1 MHRLS
6 FYAAIALFPLPAVKA
21 LCVGET
27 RRSLIKDRIADED
40 DIRDYAVVGE
50 AKRQDA
56 VSGQPLVAAS
66 VGDCG
71 VVPAMPTAI
80 DLDRKTRLRAE
91 EVENVG
97 TDRRLPSESQPHEL
111 PAFELSPE
119 PQFGGREADAHRF
132 AEASEARVDILVRH
146 ERGSPLHL
154 RFRGGVKALSTGET
168 RGVLGKDCIAGLESR
183 GREADA
189 HRLAEA
195 SEARVDILVRHERG
209 SPLRSRFQ
217 GGVSDP
223 SVLEALVSATGGG
236 VAPPTASPFP
246 PTMRVAPS
254 ASADGGCM
262 IPPPHSG
269 ADAAAPER
277 RGGIAVERRWAGA
290 LRLGARHRGAS

>member
-66 VGDCG
+66 VGDGG

-97 TDRRLPSESQPHEL
+97 TERRLPSESQPHEL

-119 PQFGGREADAHRF
+119 PQFG
-132 AEASEARVDILVRH
+132 
-146 ERGSPLHL
+146 
-154 RFRGGVKALSTGET
+154 
-168 RGVLGKDCIAGLESR
+168 

-236 VAPPTASPFP
+236 VEPPTASPFP